1 MKGLSDLVNSL
12 IGSEHVQRQLRG
24 AQRMSRI
31 RLRTHLLLSAIL
43 LLLPVAAFSE
53 TGENSAA
60 SSSIIDQYVQAAQ
73 AQQDILRGGSME
85 VQIDASVPRLKQH
98 GRLYALRN
106 ISKVGKVTY
115 RVLGFQGNNTVKKE
129 VIARYLQAEQQGQG
143 DRKLAVL
150 PDNYKF
156 KYKGERAV
164 NGGED
169 VYVFHLAPHKKRVGL
184 FKGEL
189 WLDARTYLPVYE
201 KGRLVKNPSIFFK
214 KVDFERNYA
223 IRNGVPVPQTM
234 SSVIQTRLVGKV
246 ELSISYSKFSSDT
259 GTVQT
264 SPAAESI
271 DMSAVPATPALSSN

>member
-1 MKGLSDLVNSL
+1 
-12 IGSEHVQRQLRG
+12 
-24 AQRMSRI
+24 
-31 RLRTHLLLSAIL
+31 
-43 LLLPVAAFSE
+43 
-53 TGENSAA
+53 
-60 SSSIIDQYVQAAQ
+60 
-73 AQQDILRGGSME
+73 
-85 VQIDASVPRLKQH
+85 
-98 GRLYALRN
+98 
-106 ISKVGKVTY
+106 VGKVTY

-169 VYVFHLAPHKKRVGL
+169 VYVFHLSPHKKRVGL

-223 IRNGVPVPQTM
+223 IRDGVPVPQSMNST
-234 SSVIQTRLVGKV
+234 IQTRLVGKV
-246 ELSISYSKFSSDT
+246 ELSVSYSNFSPDT
-259 GTVQT
+259 GTDET
-264 SPAAESI
+264 SPVTEST
-271 DMSAVPATPALSSN
+271 DMSAVPVTRTMSAN

>member
-1 MKGLSDLVNSL
+1 MKGLSDLINWP
-12 IGSEHVQRQLRG
+12 IGSERARRLFRG
-24 AQRMSRI
+24 AARVVSI
-31 RLRTHLLLSAIL
+31 RLRTHLFLLSAIL
-43 LLLPVAAFSE
+43 LFLPAAAFSE
-53 TGENSAA
+53 AGQDTA

-73 AQQDILRGGSME
+73 AHQDVLRGGSME

-150 PDNYKF
+150 PANYKF

-169 VYVFHLAPHKKRVGL
+169 VYIFHLSPHKKRVGL

-223 IRNGVPVPQTM
+223 IRNGVPVPQSM
-234 SSVIQTRLVGKV
+234 NSVIQTRLVGKV
-246 ELSISYSKFSSDT
+246 ELNVSYSNFSA
-259 GTVQT
+259 GTRTDET
-264 SPAAESI
+264 SPATEST
-271 DMSAVPATPALSSN
+271 DMSVVPSRPAMSAN